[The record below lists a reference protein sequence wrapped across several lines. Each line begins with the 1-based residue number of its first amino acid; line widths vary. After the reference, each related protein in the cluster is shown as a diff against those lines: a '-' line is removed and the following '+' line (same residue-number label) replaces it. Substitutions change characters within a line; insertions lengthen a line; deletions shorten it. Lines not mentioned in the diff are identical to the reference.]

1 MVPDIPDGTERLAGA
16 CATPAGLGRGLVQ
29 VYTGDGKGKTTA
41 ALGLA
46 LRAAGHRFRVVVI
59 QFAKG
64 ASYTGE
70 LFAVERL
77 YPEVRL
83 FQFGRDCR
91 KTSAIRQGLAAC
103 EGCSECF
110 LREGELTDEDRELAR
125 EGLAMARDVASR
137 GLADILVLDEVSI
150 AIRFGLVPL
159 EEVLKLIDTRN
170 PRVELVLTGRGMPE
184 EVLDRADLVT
194 EMRQVKHPFE
204 KGVGAR
210 RGIEF

>member
-1 MVPDIPDGTERLAGA
+1 MVRDTRDETERPSGGCNQPPSLS
-16 CATPAGLGRGLVQ
+16 RGLVQ

-64 ASYTGE
+64 ASYAGE
-70 LFAVERL
+70 LFAAERL
-77 YPEVRL
+77 YPELRL
-83 FQFGRDCR
+83 FQFGRDCP
-91 KTSAIRQGLAAC
+91 KASAIRQGLAAC
-103 EGCSECF
+103 EGCRECF
-110 LREGELTDEDRELAR
+110 LQEGGLTDEDRRLAG
-125 EGLAMARDVASR
+125 EGLAMAHDVASR
-137 GLADILVLDEVSI
+137 GLADVLVLDEVSI
-150 AIRFGLVPL
+150 AVRFGLVPL
-159 EEVLKLIDTRN
+159 EEVLKLIDERS
-170 PRVELVLTGRGMPE
+170 PRVELVLTGRGMPQ

-204 KGVGAR
+204 KGVRAR